1 MPCHIEARGGTT
13 LVKMDA
19 SIVDHRAAIAD
30 VYRSGSAATQQWSYS
45 LLLVISGVVLVGLI
59 LRLLGARGD
68 LWHDEIWSITLLK
81 PLTSIDQIFW
91 RVNHDNN
98 HFLNSIYQYVVG
110 PDAAPLVQRGFSI
123 TLSGCTV
130 IAAAAISRGRWAMI
144 GSALLFALSYP
155 MVHYGSEAR
164 GYAGLA
170 LFTLVAVALL
180 ERWFDKRGAYGV
192 ALAVA
197 ILLGFL
203 SHLTMVETVV
213 VLTAWT
219 AWLSW
224 RGSRSLIVVNKEVV
238 QAFLPAFLTVLPL
251 AAAML
256 VGARWFSFNIGG
268 FSSFSLEKFAAGYGG
283 MIRYLFGLPDW
294 IGDWTCVAVT
304 CILVLAHAGVSRDR
318 RASLYAIGIV
328 GLPALMAAAHLP
340 NVEFPRYFIVS
351 GTLLLLWAGD
361 LIGRGFD
368 AGGKRRLFAAGML
381 VLVAG
386 GNAALL
392 AHFYEHGRGSYSEM
406 VDEMTKSGA
415 ATYATNADF
424 RTGMVVDYFA
434 ARIGRQA
441 SLVTQDKICA
451 GRADWLI
458 LEGDTQKQPERVD
471 FDCALAYERAGAS
484 TFWGLSGLGWTLYSR
499 RD

>member
-1 MPCHIEARGGTT
+1 MLAGLT
-13 LVKMDA
+13 LRV
-19 SIVDHRAAIAD
+19 
-30 VYRSGSAATQQWSYS
+30 
-45 LLLVISGVVLVGLI
+45 
-59 LRLLGARGD
+59 LGARGE
-68 LWHDEIWSITLLK
+68 LWHDEIWSVTLLR

-110 PDAAPLVQRGFSI
+110 PDAAPLIQRGLSI
-123 TLSGCTV
+123 MLGVCTV

-144 GSALLFALSYP
+144 ASALLFAVSYP

-164 GYAGLA
+164 GYAGLV

-180 ERWFDKRGAYGV
+180 ERWFDKRGPYGV
-192 ALAVA
+192 AFAVA

-203 SHLTMVETVV
+203 SHLTMTETVV
-213 VLTAWT
+213 MLAAWT

-224 RGSRSLIVVNKEVV
+224 RRSRSLIVVNKEVV
-238 QAFLPAFLTVLPL
+238 QAFLPAFLAVLPL
-251 AAAML
+251 GAAIL
-256 VGARWFSFNIGG
+256 VGARLFSFNVGG
-268 FSSFSLEKFAAGYGG
+268 FSPFSLENFAAGYGR

-294 IGDWTCVAVT
+294 IGDWTCIVVV
-304 CILVLAHAGVSRDR
+304 CVLVLAYAGVSRER

-328 GLPALMAAAHLP
+328 GLPALMAVAHLP

-361 LIGRGFD
+361 MVGRGFD
-368 AGGKRRLFAAGML
+368 AGGTRRLCAAGML

-386 GNAALL
+386 GSIALL
-392 AHFYEHGRGSYSEM
+392 ARFYEFGRGSYSDM

-434 ARIGRQA
+434 ARMGRQA
-441 SLVTQDKICA
+441 SLVTQDRICA

-458 LEGDTQKQPERVD
+458 LEGDTQKQPERVA

>member
-1 MPCHIEARGGTT
+1 MLA
-13 LVKMDA
+13 
-19 SIVDHRAAIAD
+19 
-30 VYRSGSAATQQWSYS
+30 
-45 LLLVISGVVLVGLI
+45 GLT

-68 LWHDEIWSITLLK
+68 LWHDEIWSITLLR
-81 PLTSIDQIFW
+81 PLTSVDQIFW
-91 RVNHDNN
+91 RINHDNN

-110 PDAAPLVQRGFSI
+110 PDAAPLVQRGLSI
-123 TLSGCTV
+123 TLGACTV
-130 IAAAAISRGRWAMI
+130 IVAAAISRGRWAMVAS
-144 GSALLFALSYP
+144 GLLFAVSYP

-164 GYAGLA
+164 GYAGLV

-180 ERWFDKRGAYGV
+180 ERWFDKRGLYG
-192 ALAVA
+192 AAFAVA

-203 SHLTMVETVV
+203 SHLTMTETVA
-213 VLTAWT
+213 VLAAWT
-219 AWLSW
+219 MWLSW
-224 RGSRSLIVVNKEVV
+224 RRSRSLIVVNREVI
-238 QAFLPAFLTVLPL
+238 QAFLPAFLAVLPL
-251 AAAML
+251 ATAIL
-256 VGARWFSFNIGG
+256 VGARLFSFNVGG
-268 FSSFSLEKFAAGYGG
+268 FSSFSLERFAAGYGG

-294 IGDWTCVAVT
+294 IGDWTCVAIV
-304 CILVLAHAGVSRDR
+304 CVLVLAYAGVPRDR

-328 GLPALMAAAHLP
+328 GLPALMAVAHLP

-361 LIGRGFD
+361 MIGRGFD
-368 AGGKRRLFAAGML
+368 AGGTRRLCAAGML
-381 VLVAG
+381 MLVAG

-392 AHFYEHGRGSYSEM
+392 ARFYEHGRGSYSDM
-406 VDEMTKSGA
+406 VGEVTKSGA

-434 ARIGRQA
+434 MRMGRQA

-451 GRADWLI
+451 GRAEWLI
-458 LEGDTQKQPERVD
+458 LEGDPQKQPERVD
-471 FDCALAYERAGAS
+471 FDCALAYERAAAS